1 MGFSPTPPSTGRN
14 FQTFRERK
22 KRRGREEKEGG
33 GMGGKVERKRLNPLK
48 LGRSTYF
55 LGGEGQR
62 RGEKK
67 EGRRIWIVGIF
78 GLSL

>member
-1 MGFSPTPPSTGRN
+1 
-14 FQTFRERK
+14 
-22 KRRGREEKEGG
+22 
-33 GMGGKVERKRLNPLK
+33 MGGKVERKRLNPLK

-67 EGRRIWIVGIF
+67 EGRRIWIVEIF